1 MKISIDT
8 KEDSHDEIRK
18 VVAML
23 KAWVDGHTNEQE
35 SSGGIMDM
43 FNEPSQELSLLGA
56 NKQFA
61 CPEPS
66 GGVSPDLFSLFKN
79 ETPLPSGNNDT
90 TLIDKNQAGTGKDE
104 DTEPEHVE
112 LMTYD

>member
-23 KAWVDGHTNEQE
+23 QAWVDGHTNAQG

-56 NKQFA
+56 SRQPA
-61 CPEPS
+61 SPEPS

-79 ETPLPSGNNDT
+79 ETPLPPSNNDT
-90 TLIDKNQAGTGKDE
+90 NLTEKNLAGIEKDE
-104 DTEPEHVE
+104 DTEPARVE